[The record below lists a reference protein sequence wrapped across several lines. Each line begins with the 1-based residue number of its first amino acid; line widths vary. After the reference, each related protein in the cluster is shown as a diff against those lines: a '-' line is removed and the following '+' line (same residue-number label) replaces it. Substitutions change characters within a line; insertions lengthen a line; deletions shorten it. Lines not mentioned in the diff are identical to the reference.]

1 METLS
6 LQNSSSLFNHSAN
19 SLFNELSMSQHM
31 SQSTDSVDMA
41 GISHNS
47 SIHQPVSASFCYFI
61 FSFSKINESPKHSY
75 LQVSK
80 SPSKYRKSKS
90 LNKGRKLGRG
100 GFFLPSGMDE
110 EEKKIKCCDFEKNGE
125 RSF

>member
-6 LQNSSSLFNHSAN
+6 LQNSSSVFNHSAN
-19 SLFNELSMSQHM
+19 SLFSELSMSQHM

-47 SIHQPVSASFCYFI
+47 SIHQPVSTSFYF
-61 FSFSKINESPKHSY
+61 FFSKINRPPKQSR
-75 LQVSK
+75 LAVSK
-80 SPSKYRKSKS
+80 SPSKDRKGKKVEQRSKIGPGDLS
-90 LNKGRKLGRG
+90 
-100 GFFLPSGMDE
+100 LPSRKDE
-110 EEKKIKCCDFEKNGE
+110 EGKKIKCCDFEKNGE